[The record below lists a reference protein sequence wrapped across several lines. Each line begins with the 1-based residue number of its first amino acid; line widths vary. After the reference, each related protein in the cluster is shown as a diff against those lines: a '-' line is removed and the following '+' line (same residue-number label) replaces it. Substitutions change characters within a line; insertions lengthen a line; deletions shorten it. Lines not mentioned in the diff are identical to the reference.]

1 MWQGGCDTAIAGGTN
16 ILTNPDNFAGLDRG
30 HFLSTTGNCNPFD
43 DDASG
48 YCRADAVASLVLKRL
63 EDAEADDDP
72 IYGVIAGVDTNHC
85 GQTDSIT
92 RPHEGDQLSL
102 FKRILRQSNTNPID
116 VNYVEMHGTG
126 TQAGDAAEMSSVL
139 AAMVP
144 GRERMPYH
152 PLHLGAVKANVG
164 HAESASGVSALIKVL
179 MMMQYNE
186 IPPHVGIKNRINK
199 NYPLDLAARNVHIA
213 FKPTPWTKANCPGGK
228 RVSFLNNFSAA
239 GGNTAVL
246 LEDAPERQQHSSVTD
261 TRALHP
267 VVITANSLKSLQ
279 ANMASLLKY
288 LDQNPDT
295 SLPALSYTTTARRT
309 HHKFRASLTGSEI
322 VSIKSA
328 LVRRLESV
336 EDVSAIPS
344 ATRLPRV
351 AFTFTG
357 QGTLYAGL
365 GKQLFET
372 VQSFRQDIF
381 RFNRIAQQHGCPS
394 FLPLITSKPDELIV
408 EEVDAVVAHVALVCL
423 QMALYRLWVSWGVV
437 PSLTIGHSLGEYPA
451 LYAAGVLSASDTI
464 YLVGARAEL
473 LSIHCVKGSHCMVS
487 VKAPLSAIE
496 RTISTSSCDVACV
509 NSPTNTVVSGP
520 SPEIDRITEKFR
532 AEGFECVLLSI
543 PYAFH
548 STQVETWINEFEFAA
563 SKVQYHAPTVPYM
576 SPLLR
581 RIVSADEAGVL
592 NGSYLSQAC
601 RATVDFSGAIEAA
614 RDAGIVN
621 AETNWLE
628 LGSHPICS
636 SFIKHTI
643 GPKAITIPSLR
654 QATDP
659 WITLV
664 PAVQTFF
671 LGGLNIEW
679 NEYHRHFSVAHQVL
693 PLPSY
698 KWDLKNYWIMYRG
711 NFCLTKGD
719 ETVPAQK
726 LVESPP
732 APYLSSSVHRVL
744 QEHHATDKSTL
755 LTESD
760 IHDPRLYPITQGHKV
775 NGAALCPSV
784 SFALKFGSLGDTN
797 RISRSTPTWLSLLS
811 GTCSRRTTCQPMI

>member
-213 FKPTPWTKANCPGGK
+213 FKPTPWTRANCPGGK

-279 ANMASLLKY
+279 ANMASLLEY

-394 FLPLITSKPDELIV
+394 FLPFITSKPDELIV

-520 SPEIDRITEKFR
+520 SREIGRITEKFR
-532 AEGFECVLLSI
+532 AEGLECVLLSI

-548 STQVETWINEFEFAA
+548 SAQVETWVNEFEFAA

-581 RIVSADEAGVL
+581 RTVSADEAGVL

-679 NEYHRHFSVAHQVL
+679 NEYHRYFSVAHQVL

-784 SFALKFGSLGDTN
+784 SFTWKFGSLDDTN
-797 RISRSTPTWLSLLS
+797 RISRSTPTWLSLLF